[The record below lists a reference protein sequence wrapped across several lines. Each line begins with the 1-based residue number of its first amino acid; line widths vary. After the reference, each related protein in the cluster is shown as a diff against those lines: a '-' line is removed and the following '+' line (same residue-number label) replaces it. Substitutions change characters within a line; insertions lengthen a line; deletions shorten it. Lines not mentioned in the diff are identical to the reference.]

1 MPTPASMPT
10 TITPRATAL
19 TTTVVV
25 NTIAP
30 GGVHGGSH
38 SEPVTY
44 YGTDL
49 SWEDENDILY
59 IYNGDNGIA
68 THARGTW
75 LNVIDPRYTTP
86 DDARDLQA
94 V

>member
-10 TITPRATAL
+10 TITPRGTEL
-19 TTTVVV
+19 TTTVIV
-25 NTIAP
+25 NTISP
-30 GGVHGGSH
+30 DGMGGSCT
-38 SEPVTY
+38 EPVTY

-59 IYNGDNGIA
+59 IYNDDNCIA

-75 LNVIDPRYTTP
+75 LNATDPRHTTP
-86 DDARDLQA
+86 ADTRNLHS